1 MDFFLAFQGMRTF
14 RSETART
21 GIDADYHN
29 IAITKRRAVL
39 RIRSDPGS
47 QGKKYNKSME
57 FTKRSTFPTV
67 RNSPKIGSKK
77 LESSKNY
84 IISSPDKAQN
94 PRDGVSD
101 RPRNR
106 APLPRGAGWRRRLRG
121 YAPLYERGRM
131 GDCSLIA
138 IISQYKK
145 TILWCFCPLKHIF
158 LSLSSTNLLFFIAV
172 LPSPPGDPLPGTV
185 AECIV
190 ITNTK
195 RLYCGVFVP

>member
-1 MDFFLAFQGMRTF
+1 MRTF

-29 IAITKRRAVL
+29 IAGTKRRAVL

-84 IISSPDKAQN
+84 IISSRRTPETGS
-94 PRDGVSD
+94 RI
-101 RPRNR
+101 
-106 APLPRGAGWRRRLRG
+106 APGTG
-121 YAPLYERGRM
+121 
-131 GDCSLIA
+131 
-138 IISQYKK
+138 
-145 TILWCFCPLKHIF
+145 
-158 LSLSSTNLLFFIAV
+158 LLFPAERVGGGASVVMRHFMGGEGWGIAV
-172 LPSPPGDPLPGTV
+172 WLLLSP
-185 AECIV
+185 
-190 ITNTK
+190 NTK
-195 RLYCGVFVP
+195 RLYYGVFVPWNTSCSLCQAQICCFLPQFCSPLWPPTGNGCRRVPIEVSGGRMPYLPFSKHTKKLKAT